1 MSFENL
7 KAGIPI
13 NLTASGALTT
23 GRGCLLGFYVAV
35 QGGTGTVVIKDG
47 GSGGTALTG
56 TITPAVGWHFLP
68 LQGVSSSGLYAT
80 LANTPNITFIVMPE
94 V

>member
-1 MSFENL
+1 MSYEKF

-13 NLTASGALTT
+13 NLTSSGAITAGKGT
-23 GRGCLLGFYVAV
+23 LLGFYVASTTS
-35 QGGTGTVVIKDG
+35 GTIIIKDG

-80 LANTPNITFIVMPE
+80 IANTINVTFVALPE